1 MREKFAV
8 LYPFCSSF
16 SFSWGKRQA
25 GLGCTGLLLLS
36 PKHTVP
42 ELTAGRNIL
51 KEALASVWK
60 DSLVGLLVDTQCTA
74 GGAWGGGD
82 TLGADTQCGVG
93 SARGGDDSVPI
104 AGDYTPECPV
114 DDTL

>member
-1 MREKFAV
+1 MCEKFAV

-42 ELTAGRNIL
+42 ELTAGMNIL
-51 KEALASVWK
+51 KEALASVWE

-74 GGAWGGGD
+74 GGCLGWG
-82 TLGADTQCGVG
+82 
-93 SARGGDDSVPI
+93 
-104 AGDYTPECPV
+104 
-114 DDTL
+114 